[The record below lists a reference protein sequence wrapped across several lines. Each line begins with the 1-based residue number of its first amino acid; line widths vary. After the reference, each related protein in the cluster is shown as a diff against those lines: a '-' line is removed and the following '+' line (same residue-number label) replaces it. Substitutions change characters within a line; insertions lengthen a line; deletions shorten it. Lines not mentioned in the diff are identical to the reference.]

1 MNRQRLDL
9 ASLQHS
15 KEFQDLDQRLQTLTI
30 NLSQG
35 PKGFEKLKEL
45 MQNEN
50 ARTKEQVSNQ
60 SREHER
66 RLAEEEHRTQLL
78 KSLWFAEIF
87 SREETIAEAH
97 SETFQWIFDRSG
109 QAVQSWDNFVAWLE
123 NGEGT
128 YWISGKAGS
137 GKSTLMNFLCQD
149 ERTIEALKIWA
160 RRKDIL
166 MPKFFFWKGGKTMQ
180 KSFEG
185 LLRSLLWQVLHEFP
199 ETESIS
205 FDVGSRSVQNRSS
218 REHGSIRAWTIRRLQ
233 RTLQEVIDKLQS
245 SCHLC
250 FFIDGLDEFDED
262 EDKLIAFIQDVVMNT
277 GVKVCASSR
286 PSKIFEDAFGPSA
299 KLQLQDLTDKDIE
312 QYVTDQFQRV
322 PQLKS
327 MISQNEFVMNN
338 LKKQIVTRAQ
348 GVFLWVSLAIKDLIR
363 GLRNEDS
370 PEQLQKRLACLPSEV
385 EGIYLGMLLQ
395 IDKIYR
401 HEASQFL
408 QMAVH
413 VPGLP
418 LLYHAL
424 ATYKGLDNLILSAD
438 QVSDRKFV
446 LLCQLTRKRVLA
458 TCAGLL
464 EVNEHQFSNT
474 KIGTAS
480 GRSSEKFDL
489 YGDISQATD
498 KFDGEKGIREASLWS
513 NNDDPSVGS
522 ETRSADA
529 KAFDLQL
536 SSTVNFIHRTAVDFL
551 RSPELG
557 GKFLQANLPPEFD
570 PQVLYVKSSIAKLRL
585 MPLPYPQLHLDSI
598 DWIREEV
605 AIAEDRTGKA
615 QPRLRELIDRTTY
628 NSDRGRDRSADLN
641 LGEQDSLNTKTSSRS
656 SSRVLCS
663 TMSKPATPGNWNSAQ
678 IGTPDLHAFAALHG
692 LSHFHGSSHYVQQM
706 LECREKSCGPGI
718 LDYILY
724 CSIFF
729 ASYEMGEDCQFTR
742 ALRIVPELLRRGADP
757 NADFLMRTIW
767 REYLGRMLGHLAFM
781 LNWRY
786 NAKIHSNVT
795 QRPYHVNWDAIVMPT
810 IAFVEYGADVHKIW
824 HFHFGHTIIL
834 STNGIG
840 PISEAGTIE
849 SACSFDIQLSAL
861 SALNLC
867 LRDKPEYPLIREMCI
882 ARGAFSYAKC
892 TVLEVISK
900 QEQARYKK
908 KYELSEQ
915 ESRDFLALFEQY
927 VALRGIEV
935 PLVAADLSRQ
945 ILEFYDRLDEVR
957 PDSSTSRVMDCSWL
971 PGEREFEWSMYTSRF
986 ESGTMGLRIPKAENR
1001 QKWLQAHSS

>member
-9 ASLQHS
+9 ASLQQS
-15 KEFQDLDQRLQTLTI
+15 KEFQDLDQRLQTLSI
-30 NLSQG
+30 NLLQG

-45 MQNEN
+45 MQEENEG
-50 ARTKEQVSNQ
+50 TKEQVSNQ
-60 SREHER
+60 FREHEK
-66 RLAEEEHRTQLL
+66 RLAEEEYRAQLL

-87 SREETIAEAH
+87 SREETIVEAH
-97 SETFQWIFDRSG
+97 SKTFQWIFDRSG
-109 QAVQSWDNFVAWLE
+109 HTVHAWDNFIAWLE

-160 RRKDIL
+160 RTKDIL
-166 MPKFFFWKGGKTMQ
+166 MPKFFFWSGGKTMQ

-185 LLRSLLWQVLHEFP
+185 LLRSLLWQVLRDFP
-199 ETESIS
+199 ELKSLS
-205 FDVGSRSVQNRSS
+205 FDVGSPSVQNRSTS
-218 REHGSIRAWTIRRLQ
+218 REYGSIGAWTIRRLQ

-262 EDKLIAFIQDVVMNT
+262 EGELIAFIQDIVLNT
-277 GVKVCASSR
+277 GVKVCTSSR

-299 KLQLQDLTDKDIE
+299 KLRLQDLTDKDI
-312 QYVTDQFQRV
+312 QRYVTDQFQRV

-327 MISQNEFVMNN
+327 MASQNEFEMNN
-338 LKKQIVTRAQ
+338 LKKQIVNRAQ
-348 GVFLWVSLAIKDLIR
+348 GVFLWVSLAMKDQIR

-401 HEASQFL
+401 HEASRFL

-424 ATYKGLDNLILSAD
+424 ASYKGLDNLILSAD
-438 QVSDRKFV
+438 QVSDREFV
-446 LLCQLTRKRVLA
+446 LLCQLTRKRILA

-464 EVNEHQFSNT
+464 EVQEYQFSNT
-474 KIGTAS
+474 KIGTARDR
-480 GRSSEKFDL
+480 GSEKPDL
-489 YGDISQATD
+489 YGNVSQATE
-498 KFDGEKGIREASLWS
+498 KYDGEQGIREPSLWS
-513 NNDDPSVGS
+513 NNDHPSVGS
-522 ETRSADA
+522 ETRSTDG

-557 GKFLQANLPPEFD
+557 GKFLHANLPPEFD
-570 PQVLYVKSSIAKLRL
+570 PQILYVKVSIGKLKL

-598 DWIREEV
+598 AWIREEV
-605 AIAEDRTGKA
+605 AIAEARTGKA

-628 NSDRGRDRSADLN
+628 NSDRGRDRSTELN
-641 LGEQDSLNTKTSSRS
+641 LREQDSLNTKTSSRP
-656 SSRVLCS
+656 SSRVSCS
-663 TMSKPATPGNWNSAQ
+663 TMTKPATPGNWNSAP
-678 IGTPDLHAFAALHG
+678 IETPDLHAFAALHG

-706 LECREKSCGPGI
+706 LECREKSCGPEI

-729 ASYEMGEDCQFTR
+729 ASYEMGENCQFTR
-742 ALRIVPELLRRGADP
+742 ALKIVPELLRRGADP
-757 NADFLMRTIW
+757 NADFLTRTIW

-795 QRPYHVNWDAIVMPT
+795 QRPYHVNWDAIIMPT
-810 IAFVEYGADVHKIW
+810 IAFVEYKADVHKIW
-824 HFHFGHTIIL
+824 NFHFDHTIIL
-834 STNGIG
+834 SASGIG

-861 SALNLC
+861 SALHLC

-900 QEQARYKK
+900 QESARYKK
-908 KYELSEQ
+908 RYELSEQ

-927 VALRGIEV
+927 VALHGIEV
-935 PLVAADLSRQ
+935 PPVAADLSRQ

-957 PDSSTSRVMDCSWL
+957 PDSSTSRVMDRSWL
-971 PGEREFEWSMYTSRF
+971 PGERESEWSMYTSRF
-986 ESGTMGLRIPKAENR
+986 QSGTMGLGAENG